1 VKGGI
6 LECMGGA
13 GGDGKS
19 KQCEGPL
26 WSGAVEATAAQQRG
40 CNASATAASLW
51 EQGEKE
57 QQLLSNMHAHS
68 LRQ

>member
-1 VKGGI
+1 
-6 LECMGGA
+6 
-13 GGDGKS
+13 
-19 KQCEGPL
+19 
-26 WSGAVEATAAQQRG
+26 VEATAAQQRG